1 MSGPDFP
8 DSGAALVIGGSGGIG
23 GAICAKLAARG
34 AHVALSYRNNRDGA
48 DAAAQAVRAAGRTA
62 EVGQLA
68 LEDPAAVQAFVDDMA
83 ARFGGL
89 HSVIYAAG
97 PDIPQPYIYEVTP
110 EDWRRTFDAD
120 VNGCFNL
127 VHAALPHLRGQTP
140 SSLTAISTAA
150 VERHS
155 PRDILSNAPKAA
167 VEMLVKGV
175 AREEGRFNIRANCV
189 ALGVIDTGLFLR
201 FKEEIYD
208 ARTVEAMRKATALKR
223 LGTAEEVAEAVVFLA
238 SARAAFVTGQVLA
251 VDGGYQV

>member
-8 DSGAALVIGGSGGIG
+8 DSGAALVVGGSGGIG
-23 GAICAKLAARG
+23 AAICAKLAERG
-34 AHVALSYRNNRDGA
+34 AHVGLSYRNNRTGA
-48 DAAAQAVRAAGRTA
+48 EAAAQAVRAAGRSA
-62 EVGQLA
+62 EIAQVALA
-68 LEDPAAVQAFVDDMA
+68 DAAAVKGFVDDMA

-89 HSVIYAAG
+89 HTVVYAAG
-97 PDIPQPYIYEVTP
+97 PDIPQPYIFDVTP
-110 EDWRRTFDAD
+110 EEWRRTFDAD

-127 VHAALPHLRGQTP
+127 VHAALPHLRGPEP

-150 VERHS
+150 VTRHS

-208 ARTVEAMRKATALKR
+208 ARTVDAMRKATALKR
-223 LGTAEEVAEAVVFLA
+223 LGTAEEVAEAVAFLA
-238 SARAAFVTGQVLA
+238 SSRAAFITGQVLA